1 MGGRFFVQN
10 HHLLGCLVSFI
21 CGAVL
26 FPVGCFKAMN
36 VVLHCLGR
44 EPINGNVVVEES
56 HTWGDVRRGR
66 GIEEETLFICGENI
80 VLSDRI
86 H

>member
-1 MGGRFFVQN
+1 M
-10 HHLLGCLVSFI
+10 SFI
-21 CGAVL
+21 SGAVL

-44 EPINGNVVVEES
+44 EFINGNVLVEVSRTRGGDGGDRGVEEQ
-56 HTWGDVRRGR
+56 
-66 GIEEETLFICGENI
+66 TLFICGKDI
-80 VLSDRI
+80 VLGDRI